1 MDRTLCIF
9 ILLPLLLLTQI
20 SFVQEIAAAE
30 QDLSRELRQLKDDLE
45 KIRGQ
50 YEREI
55 ERLEKKI
62 DELSKERHTE
72 RVEEETPAAPRGAY
86 AGLTAFN
93 PKISVIGDFVGN
105 ITEDEKDE
113 LGDRFSVREVE
124 LAFSASVDPYARADF
139 FLALE
144 DEGDER
150 HLDLEEGHITF
161 LKLPLELQAK
171 VGKFRSR
178 FGRANLYHLHRMPW
192 VDYPNMVVNF
202 FGEEGMSEQ
211 GISVNRLIP
220 NPWDQFMELTLE
232 VFNNENEE
240 SFAGGEGD
248 DLVYLAHLKSFFDF
262 SQSSNFQLGLSY
274 ATGPNDE
281 GHGGTRTH
289 MQGVDLTY
297 RWRPK
302 EQGLYRSLVFQNEAL
317 FSQRDQDPGN
327 VIHSLGLYSYLGYQ
341 FGRRWTA
348 GLRYDY
354 SEFPEDN
361 DSRENGYSG
370 LLTFQQS
377 EFAFWRL
384 QYKRTE
390 RNFDRDIDELWLQ
403 CNFGIGPHRAHE
415 Y

>member
-1 MDRTLCIF
+1 
-9 ILLPLLLLTQI
+9 
-20 SFVQEIAAAE
+20 
-30 QDLSRELRQLKDDLE
+30 
-45 KIRGQ
+45 
-50 YEREI
+50 
-55 ERLEKKI
+55 
-62 DELSKERHTE
+62 
-72 RVEEETPAAPRGAY
+72 
-86 AGLTAFN
+86 
-93 PKISVIGDFVGN
+93 
-105 ITEDEKDE
+105 
-113 LGDRFSVREVE
+113 VE

-144 DEGDER
+144 HEGDER
-150 HLDLEEGHITF
+150 HLDLEEGYITF
-161 LKLPLELQAK
+161 LNLPLQLQAK
-171 VGKFRSR
+171 AGKFRSR

-202 FGEEGMSEQ
+202 FGEEGMSEE

-232 VFNNENEE
+232 AFNNENEE
-240 SFAGGEGD
+240 SFAGGDGD
-248 DLVYLAHLKSFFDF
+248 DLVYLAHLKNFFDF
-262 SQSSNFQLGLSY
+262 SESSNLQVGLSY
-274 ATGPNDE
+274 ATGPNDQ

-289 MQGVDLTY
+289 MEGVDLTY
-297 RWRPK
+297 RWRPVG
-302 EQGLYRSLVFQNEAL
+302 EGLYRSLIFQNEAL

-341 FGRRWTA
+341 FSRRWTA

-370 LLTFQQS
+370 LFTFQQS

-390 RNFDRDIDELWLQ
+390 RNFDRDIDELWIQ